1 LSFVLD
7 ASMALAAIL
16 EDESVDQGRAALARA
31 AIAGAWVPAIW
42 HLEVANALQMS
53 VKRGRC
59 SAVFADE
66 SLARLALVPI
76 EVDPDTA
83 IKSWHET
90 LALARAESLTL
101 YDAAYLE
108 LALRRGIELAS
119 LDKQL
124 NKAAVRRGVPLVFGS
139 DSGL

>member
-7 ASMALAAIL
+7 ASMALAAML

-31 AIAGAWVPAIW
+31 SSAGAWVPAIW
-42 HLEVANALQMS
+42 HLEVANALQMG

-59 SAVFADE
+59 SVEFVDQ
-66 SLARLALVPI
+66 SLARLALVPVEI
-76 EVDPDTA
+76 DPETA
-83 IKSWHET
+83 AKSWQDT
-90 LALARAESLTL
+90 LELARDESLTL

-108 LALRRGIELAS
+108 LALRRGFELAS

-124 NKAAVRRGVPLVFGS
+124 NQAAVRRGVPLLLGS
-139 DSGL
+139 DS